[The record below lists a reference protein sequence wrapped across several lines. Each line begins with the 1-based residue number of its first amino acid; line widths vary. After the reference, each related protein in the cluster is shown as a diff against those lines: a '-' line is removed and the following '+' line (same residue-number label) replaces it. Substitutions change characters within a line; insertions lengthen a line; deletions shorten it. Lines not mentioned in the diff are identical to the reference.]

1 MSYVIA
7 IEPAQFVTNQIPS
20 WLIENLTSVNWGDR
34 HEANR
39 IAVWFLISLGL
50 STKTLWPGY
59 YQFKD
64 YKQFLR
70 SGHWNLCLT
79 NAHDTSGVLDG
90 WSTAMGKRKRAVVTL
105 AHGSLR
111 PIDAAAYSNSHS
123 LVHGKCHSKGI
134 TGKNGK
140 EWMWT
145 FI

>member
-7 IEPAQFVTNQIPS
+7 IEPAQFVTNQISS

-70 SGHWNLCLT
+70 SGHWNLYLTDKCSWYLRCSRWLEYSHGEKEEGSCDSSAWQLTTHWCSCLKQFSFFGT
-79 NAHDTSGVLDG
+79 
-90 WSTAMGKRKRAVVTL
+90 WQM
-105 AHGSLR
+105 
-111 PIDAAAYSNSHS
+111 P
-123 LVHGKCHSKGI
+123 
-134 TGKNGK
+134 
-140 EWMWT
+140 
-145 FI
+145 